1 MPFGLKN
8 AAQTFQ
14 RLMDSVLKDLDFLF
28 VYLDDI
34 LVASTDKDE
43 HRQHLITLFDR
54 LQAHGLVIKLEKCQF
69 GVPEIDF
76 LGHRVNKDGILP
88 LPGKVRAI
96 QTYCKPRYQGT
107 IEDAA
112 ERR

>member
-14 RLMDSVLKDLDFLF
+14 RLMDSVLQDLDFLF

-34 LVASTDKDE
+34 LVASKAQEE
-43 HRQHLITLFDR
+43 HKQHLLALFDR

-76 LGHRVNKDGILP
+76 LGHRVNKGGI
-88 LPGKVRAI
+88 
-96 QTYCKPRYQGT
+96 
-107 IEDAA
+107 
-112 ERR
+112 